1 MVTFRDVTR
10 LAVALAAVAAS
21 CVRDNPSD
29 STEVNP
35 FFTASELPLGMPAF
49 DRIASSHFGPA
60 LERGMEEELGE
71 AQRIAS
77 SPEPPTFENTL
88 VALERSGRLL
98 RRVQSTFNNLT
109 SAHTNDSLEALRTE
123 FAPRLSAHRDR
134 IRFDGALFARIESVF
149 LRLDALGLTGEDR
162 RLVERYHSDFVR
174 AGARLSEAD
183 KERLRGLNSELA
195 ELSTKFTQNVLE
207 EVNAAAVVVDS
218 IEQLA
223 GLSEAE
229 IAAAARRAEERGQA
243 GRYLLPL
250 LNTSGQPVL
259 ASLENRELRRR
270 VHEASLARG
279 ARGGPHDNREIVS
292 RTMRVRAERARLLGY
307 PNHAAWVLEDET
319 ALTPDAVNRRL
330 AELTGPAVA
339 NARREAAKLQAMID
353 EEGGGF
359 RLEPWDWAFYSEK
372 VRRAE
377 FAFDESELR
386 PYFELD
392 QVLEDGVFWA
402 ANQLYGIT
410 FRERT
415 DLPTYQE
422 DVRVFEVHDAD
433 GELMAIFLGDY
444 YARPSK
450 RGGAWASSYVA
461 QSHLLGERAVVANH
475 LNIPEPVEGDPT
487 LLTFDEVGTLF
498 HEFGHALH
506 AMFSDV
512 EYPRFSGT
520 SVPRDFV
527 EFPSQVN
534 EMWATWP
541 EVVAHYAVHHQTGEA
556 MPQALVEK
564 VLAIETYNQGFMTTE
579 YLEASLVDQA
589 LHQLAPE
596 DVPGAE
602 ELMAFEAETLRA
614 AGADVDVVPPRYHVT
629 YFSHIFGGYAASY
642 YSYIWAEVLDA
653 DAVEWFEENGGLSRE
668 NGEHFRR
675 TLLSRGGSVDQVTL
689 YREFRGR
696 DPRVEPLLERRGLVA
711 R

>member
-1 MVTFRDVTR
+1 MVTFRT
-10 LAVALAAVAAS
+10 AVLLGAGLAAATAS
-21 CVRDNPSD
+21 CAHDNPSTPTD
-29 STEVNP
+29 VNP
-35 FFTASELPLGMPAF
+35 FFTTSELPLGMPPF
-49 DRIASSHFGPA
+49 DRIANAHFGPA
-60 LERGMEEELGE
+60 LERGMEEEFAE
-71 AQRIAS
+71 VQHIAS
-77 SPEPPTFENTL
+77 DPEPATFANTL

-98 RRVQSTFNNLT
+98 RRVQATFNNLT

-134 IRFDGALFARIESVF
+134 IRLNGPLFARIESIHE
-149 LRLDALGLTGEDR
+149 RMDELGLTGEDR
-162 RLVERYHSDFVR
+162 RLVERYHTDFVR
-174 AGARLSEAD
+174 AGARLSDTD
-183 KERLRGLNSELA
+183 KERLRALNSELA
-195 ELSTKFTQNVLE
+195 ELSTKFTQNVLS
-207 EVNAAAVVVDS
+207 EVNDMAVVVDS
-218 IEQLA
+218 IERLA
-223 GLSEAE
+223 GLSESE
-229 IAAAARRAEERGQA
+229 IAAAARRAEERGLPGQ
-243 GRYLLPL
+243 YVLPL

-259 ASLENRELRRR
+259 ASLEDRDLRRR
-270 VHEASLARG
+270 IHEASLVRG
-279 ARGGPHDNREIVS
+279 ARGGSFDNREVVA
-292 RTMRVRAERARLLGY
+292 RTMQLRAERAQLLGY

-319 ALTPDAVNRRL
+319 ALTPEAVNQRL

-353 EEGGGF
+353 AEGGGF

-377 FAFDESELR
+377 FAYDESELR

-392 QVLEDGVFWA
+392 HVLQRGVFWA
-402 ANQLYGIT
+402 AEQLYGIT

-415 DLPTYQE
+415 DLPVYQE

-433 GELMAIFLGDY
+433 GDLMGLFLGDY

-450 RGGAWASSYVA
+450 RGGAWASTYVQ
-461 QSHLLGERAVVANH
+461 QSRLLGEKVVVANH
-475 LNIPEPVEGDPT
+475 LNIPKPNPGDPT
-487 LLTFDEVGTLF
+487 LLTYDEVTTLF

-512 EYPRFSGT
+512 EYPQFSGT

-541 EVVAHYAVHHQTGEA
+541 EVVQSYAVHYQTGEA
-556 MPQALVEK
+556 MPSDLVEK
-564 VLAIETYNQGFMTTE
+564 VLAIETFNQGFMTTE
-579 YLEASLVDQA
+579 YLEASLTDQA

-596 DVPGAE
+596 DVPSADQ
-602 ELMAFEAETLRA
+602 LMDFEAEALRA
-614 AGADVDVVPPRYHVT
+614 TGANVAVVPPRYHVT
-629 YFSHIFGGYAASY
+629 YFSHIFGGYAAGY

-653 DAVEWFEENGGLSRE
+653 DAVEWFEEHGGLTRA
-668 NGEHFRR
+668 NGDHFRR
-675 TLLSRGGSVDQVTL
+675 TLLSRGGSVDQMTL

-696 DPRVEPLLERRGLVA
+696 DPRVEPLLERRGLLS